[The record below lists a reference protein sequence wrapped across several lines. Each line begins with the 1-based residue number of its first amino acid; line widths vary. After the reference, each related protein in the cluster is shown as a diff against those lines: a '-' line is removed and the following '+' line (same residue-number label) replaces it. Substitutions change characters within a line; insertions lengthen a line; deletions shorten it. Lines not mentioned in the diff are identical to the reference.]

1 MLWPESYRKLTYIF
15 SSSNDWVCANPMFA
29 VALWNITIIK
39 KGNQYGLDMLRITC
53 LMNFIHL
60 LIKFTQSLH
69 VVLTLYS
76 LLKYD
81 IKMQTFYH
89 EKVQTSLRWFRD
101 LLLCAISGA
110 KYDITLIVFPLP
122 QSPPN
127 RSIWLPCSYCQEYRC
142 PGPVVSTAA
151 DA

>member
-1 MLWPESYRKLTYIF
+1 
-15 SSSNDWVCANPMFA
+15 MFA

-110 KYDITLIVFPLP
+110 EYDITLIFFPLP
-122 QSPPN
+122 QSPQIEVFDCLALTA
-127 RSIWLPCSYCQEYRC
+127 RSIGAL
-142 PGPVVSTAA
+142 AL
-151 DA
+151 